1 MRSDRRERQGQL
13 MQRRHQ
19 FTNIPIEI
27 MRSLVWISD
36 AGSITKAASAL
47 GLSQPAISAQIK
59 RIESLVGGSLF
70 QRTANGSTPT
80 ELGKLVLAHA
90 RKILE
95 ANDQLLRLRGSTAE
109 DQSIRI
115 GVSNLFTGTVFEV
128 VTKRDFP
135 TISVYAD
142 NSHDV
147 CKSLLDGFIDIGLF
161 FSPAELS
168 VDPALTVIHQ
178 RDEELVWVRAKTFV
192 VSPGT
197 PLPLLTWPGQISHD
211 LMIAALERQGLV
223 YRFAFTSPDLHAL
236 LEAAKAGFGLTAL
249 PRRMV
254 SPALVPAQE
263 YYLPPI
269 PPPKLLLCVRAS
281 AAARCQR
288 LVNDL
293 AARIFHEE
301 DMRLALGA

>member
-1 MRSDRRERQGQL
+1 

-27 MRSLVWISD
+27 MRSAVCISD
-36 AGSITKAASAL
+36 TGSITKAANIL

-80 ELGKLVLAHA
+80 ELGKLVLTHA
-90 RKILE
+90 RKILD
-95 ANDQLLRLRGSTAE
+95 ANDQLLRLRGASSDE
-109 DQSIRI
+109 QSIRI
-115 GVSNLFTGTVFEV
+115 GLSNVFAATFFGTM
-128 VTKRDFP
+128 TKRDLAGV
-135 TISVYAD
+135 SVYSD
-142 NSHDV
+142 NSAEIA
-147 CKSLLDGFIDIGLF
+147 KGLLDGFIDIGLF
-161 FSPAELS
+161 FYPADIA
-168 VDPALTVIHQ
+168 VDPGITVTHE
-178 RDEELVWVRAKTFV
+178 REEELVWVRASSFV
-192 VSPGT
+192 VSPGS

-236 LEAAKAGFGLTAL
+236 LEAAKAGFGLTVL

-254 SPALVPAQE
+254 PPSLLHAHE

-269 PPPKLLLCVRAS
+269 PAPRLFLCVRSSVHARTERLINEMAS
-281 AAARCQR
+281 
-288 LVNDL
+288 
-293 AARIFHEE
+293 RIFNSSAPL
-301 DMRLALGA
+301 LAKGA